1 MVFVDL
7 VPLNSKYC
15 QGEPRDRGPW
25 KKKKGKFEMEE
36 RKQHARKREVDT
48 PNEVPLP
55 QLRNIWKPEPHNN
68 QIEIDEQEEERKM
81 KFLCGPPASVCLS

>member
-15 QGEPRDRGPW
+15 QGAPRDRGPW
-25 KKKKGKFEMEE
+25 RKKGKFGMEE

-48 PNEVPLP
+48 LNEVSLP

-68 QIEIDEQEEERKM
+68 QIET
-81 KFLCGPPASVCLS
+81 